1 MRVPYSWLKEFVP
14 DAPSPPEVARR
25 LTMVGLEVETI
36 EEIAD
41 DCVLD
46 VQPTSNRGDCLSILG
61 IAREA
66 AAAFDL
72 PLNPPPAA
80 APEEGE
86 PAETL
91 ASVRIDD
98 PDLCPRYSARVVT
111 GVEVKTSP
119 PWIIHRLLR
128 CGMRPINN
136 VVDATNYV
144 MLEMGQ
150 PLHAFDYDLIKPEA
164 GGRAAIIVRTAR
176 EDEPLTTLDGV
187 ERKLRKGMLVIAD
200 PERAVAL
207 AGVMGGG
214 NTEVSWS
221 TTRVLLESAHF
232 DRVSIRRTRK
242 ALELDTEASYRF
254 ERIVDPGG
262 TVAAVD
268 RVAAIIAQA
277 SGGKVAPGVVDAYPK
292 VILPVTI
299 KLRPKRA
306 NRLLGTKIPAGRMAA
321 LLRRLH
327 LEVKEGE
334 TPSTSLPSTA
344 LGAGRAGLRV
354 TCPTFR
360 PDLQQEID
368 LIEEVAR
375 IHGYDNIPTTVTT
388 GAGAPGRQAPE
399 LEFDLRAKQAL
410 MACGLNEAM
419 SYTLTDAG
427 MFDRLH
433 LPVGHPL
440 RRALRVKNPKSEEY
454 TTLRTTMLDSVLSAL
469 AHNVRRG
476 VADVHLFEVG
486 RVYLP
491 APSSVEGPAP
501 FTPLALSVAEGSPV
515 EGSAVEGPA
524 PSTRCDTTAES
535 NESEVEGSNTDARP
549 GDRELPHEQRSVGIA
564 VMGSAWTSRWSI
576 DPTCAR
582 ADFYSLKGIVE
593 ELVQALCG
601 EAPEFAP
608 SSHPSFR
615 EGHAA
620 DVKLGEEQVG
630 VFGAPSLA
638 VQEHYDLPDGAYVAE
653 VNLEALMLRAR
664 GAVQSRRLSRYPAV
678 RRDIAL
684 VVAGGITAREV
695 EQVITA
701 NAGDNL
707 ERVDLFDVYKGRQI
721 PAGYRSLA
729 YALTFRHPERT
740 LTDQEVEGA
749 LTKTREAL
757 RSQLKAQ
764 IRE

>member
-1 MRVPYSWLKEFVP
+1 MKVPYSWLKEMVP
-14 DAPSPPEVARR
+14 VEAPPQEVARR

-41 DCVLD
+41 DWVLD
-46 VQPTSNRGDCLSILG
+46 VQPTSNRGDCLSLLG
-61 IAREA
+61 VAREA

-72 PLNPPPAA
+72 PLNPPPTAVS
-80 APEEGE
+80 EEGE
-86 PAETL
+86 PADTL

-111 GVEVKTSP
+111 DVEVKTSP

-150 PLHAFDYDLIKPEA
+150 PLHAFDYDLIKPA
-164 GGRAAIIVRTAR
+164 TDGRAAIIVRTAR

-187 ERKLRKGMLVIAD
+187 ERKLQKGMLVIAD

-207 AGVMGGG
+207 AGVMGGA

-221 TTRVLLESAHF
+221 TSRVLLESAHF

-277 SGGKVAPGVVDAYPK
+277 SGGKIAPGVVDAYPK
-292 VILPVTI
+292 VVMPVTI
-299 KLRPKRA
+299 ELRPKRA
-306 NRLLGTKIPAGRMAA
+306 NRLLGTRIPAGRMAA

-327 LEVKEGE
+327 LEVKEGA
-334 TPSTSLPSTA
+334 TPSTSL
-344 LGAGRAGLRV
+344 RAGLRV

-360 PDLQQEID
+360 PDLQQEAD
-368 LIEEVAR
+368 LVEEVAR
-375 IHGYDNIPTTVTT
+375 IHGYDNIPTTITA

-399 LEFDLRAKQAL
+399 LEFDLRVKAAL

-454 TTLRTTMLDSVLSAL
+454 TTLRTTMLDSMLASL

-476 VADVHLFEVG
+476 VADVNLFEVG

-491 APSSVEGPAP
+491 ATEVE
-501 FTPLALSVAEGSPV
+501 
-515 EGSAVEGPA
+515 A
-524 PSTRCDTTAES
+524 PSD
-535 NESEVEGSNTDARP
+535 N
-549 GDRELPHEQRSVGIA
+549 GDLPHEQRSVGIA

-582 ADFYSLKGIVE
+582 ADFYALKGIVE
-593 ELVQALCG
+593 DLVRGLCG

-620 DVKLGEEQVG
+620 DVKLSDEHIG
-630 VFGAPSLA
+630 VLGAPSLA

-653 VNLEALMLRAR
+653 VNLEALMRRAR
-664 GAVQSRRLSRYPAV
+664 GPAQSRRLSRYPAV

-684 VVAGGITAREV
+684 VVAGGITAKEV
-695 EQVITA
+695 EQVIAA
-701 NAGDNL
+701 NAGENL
-707 ERVDLFDVYKGRQI
+707 ERLDLFDVYKGRQI

-729 YALTFRHPERT
+729 YSLTFRHPERT
-740 LTDQEVEGA
+740 LTDEEAETA
-749 LTKTREAL
+749 LTNIKAAL

>member
-1 MRVPYSWLKEFVP
+1 MKVPYSWLKEMVP
-14 DAPSPPEVARR
+14 VEATPQEVARR

-66 AAAFDL
+66 AAALDL
-72 PLNPPPAA
+72 PLLPPPTA
-80 APEEGE
+80 APEAGE

-150 PLHAFDYDLIKPEA
+150 PLHAFDYDLIKPERDPSTALAA

-187 ERKLRKGMLVIAD
+187 ERKLKKGMLVIAD

-277 SGGKVAPGVVDAYPK
+277 SGGNVAPGVVDAYPK

-299 KLRPKRA
+299 ELRPKRA

-321 LLRRLH
+321 VLRRLH

-334 TPSTSLPSTA
+334 TL
-344 LGAGRAGLRV
+344 LV

-368 LIEEVAR
+368 LVEEVAR

-427 MFDRLH
+427 VFDRLH

-440 RRALRVKNPKSEEY
+440 RRALRVRNPKSEEY

-469 AHNVRRG
+469 AHNVSRG

-491 APSSVEGPAP
+491 APFAP
-501 FTPLALSVAEGSPV
+501 PALSLPNG
-515 EGSAVEGPA
+515 
-524 PSTRCDTTAES
+524 
-535 NESEVEGSNTDARP
+535 SEVEGSKACPEGTRRVEGP
-549 GDRELPHEQRSVGIA
+549 VPSGVEGRRGDPELPHEQRSVGIA

-601 EAPEFAP
+601 EAPAFAP

-620 DVKLGEEQVG
+620 DVKLGDEHIG

-638 VQEHYDLPDGAYVAE
+638 VQEHYDLPDGAHVAE
-653 VNLEALMLRAR
+653 INLEALMLRAR

-684 VVAGGITAREV
+684 VVAGGIAAREV
-695 EQVITA
+695 EQVIAA
-701 NAGDNL
+701 NAGDHL

-740 LTDQEVEGA
+740 LTDQEVEDA